1 MSPDPHD
8 SHEDLGSLCHTLQTV
23 FTMYRT
29 YSTKQYEDNLTHTQR
44 SQFNRNTV
52 KTLTAL
58 YYIVYEMD
66 LLARARHAHCDSP

>member
-1 MSPDPHD
+1 MIHMRIWA
-8 SHEDLGSLCHTLQTV
+8 HYATL
-23 FTMYRT
+23 YRQ
-29 YSTKQYEDNLTHTQR
+29 YSQCTGPTTKQYEDNLTHTQR

-66 LLARARHAHCDSP
+66 LLARARHAHCDSL